1 MLMILGYLTRNRN
14 RDRLTAQ
21 PSNGHRI
28 AGVEAAF
35 FDLDKTVIARASLVA
50 FGRPLYR
57 EGLISRTTLVRG
69 LYVQLVYLH
78 LGASERRLAGIKKS
92 VLNLTKG
99 WNQIQVDQIVR
110 EGLEAIMGPIVYR
123 EAQELIEHHRA
134 AGRRVVIISATPEGV
149 VAPLGHY
156 LGVHEVIATR
166 PKVDADG
173 RYTGELDFHAYG
185 PYKAQAI
192 RSLADREGIDL
203 PASFAYSDS
212 CTDLPMLETVGHPVA
227 VNPDRQLLRVAR
239 QRGWEVRYF
248 ARPVRVRSAT
258 SHHPA
263 AVAGVAAGLA
273 GAGALRWRLRLGRA
287 ALGRPGLNRSA
298 ASWRRRPPR
307 SPGRP
312 ATAASSWRPR
322 LMH

>member
-1 MLMILGYLTRNRN
+1 MLMILGYLTRDRN

-287 ALGRPGLNRSA
+287 ALGRPGLSRSA

-312 ATAASSWRPR
+312 ATPAFSWRPR
-322 LMH
+322 LIH